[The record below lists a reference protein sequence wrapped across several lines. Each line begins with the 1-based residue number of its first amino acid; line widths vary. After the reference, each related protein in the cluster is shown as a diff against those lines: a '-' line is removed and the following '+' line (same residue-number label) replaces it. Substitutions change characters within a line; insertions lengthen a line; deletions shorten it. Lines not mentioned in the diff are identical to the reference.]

1 MRILNAYGQR
11 MSDTA
16 VTTIKEDVQDLS
28 HWSNRSWVEKARVEL
43 EQQVVL
49 SNLQIKSAAVK
60 ELIKK
65 LEAQDMYDLR

>member
-11 MSDTA
+11 MSDIA
-16 VTTIKEDVQDLS
+16 VTTITGGIQDFP
-28 HWSNRSWVEKARVEL
+28 HWSNRSWVEKARMEL

-65 LEAQDMYDLR
+65 LEAQNMYDLR